1 MQCDA
6 RIVVAKGFDGEQEC
20 SCRRTFFRFSKG
32 MTTPLETLP
41 NSSTLNSSPQSE
53 QITQITQNTDGLS
66 LTTMYSGMLGF
77 EKDEGVGVGV
87 REEDDEEFF
96 DVAEELPEFQVAV
109 DVVEALLDAKLC
121 GPHGSIEVFFV
132 RLLNGSWQPP
142 PKGGGGGEGLSVSF
156 AVECENHNPEDV
168 EALAREKE
176 IEDLVAALLAEVA
189 TCVSSVYADIPHGD
203 LVAMVK
209 RVLVGSPGG
218 RRCIAL
224 VVDALQE
231 AHLFSALLNQAPSK
245 PSSKAHPK
253 AHPKGSGKGKEV
265 VDEVVD
271 EDGEVDDNGDDLV
284 KTWRKF
290 RRLRRAQ
297 KREDLETLR
306 SLRQRGIGASEK
318 GYTMHAVD
326 EASPVYQSLR
336 KLFHECDYELTGLEE
351 IRNPLLLYKYRLAR
365 EMMLASHMDDVPAF
379 DVNERALLHATRAQE
394 DVICSQGLDQ
404 RLCNSGSNF
413 GQAIY
418 ASDDPRKCNQ
428 YGGVGP
434 SGPFI
439 FVCLVLLGKSE
450 MRANSLQTSLKRE
463 PKGYDSVQGRVASC
477 GGWNEFAVYESARVL
492 PRFVA
497 RYSNSSISARFPSG
511 DSIKLFPGEL
521 LSQMLPSMIALEFG
535 GTSMST
541 SIRSPL
547 FSPVTPDHL
556 GMASRCAFPIEDDEP
571 GLPYRV
577 LGDGEEIAAA
587 IATHSPPVAGADS
600 AVSEGAPPPTAPT
613 YLSTDNEVF
622 SKGASEMCVLCL
634 HSLVD
639 DTSAAARVASLT
651 ECGHVFHLPCL
662 MLRPSFGRGWITCPL
677 CESVSGTVTGEQ
689 PFGGSISV
697 ENADSDD
704 AAGTI
709 SFSIAFPHSVQGVH
723 DPLPGASLPPA
734 EFRLSFTLPPKEDE
748 SVDVESAVSR
758 LLVAFERR
766 LVFVVGISPTTHDF
780 AIVPSRLFSP
790 LCSLPPGGHPPTL
803 AHLVVVCEQLYS
815 SP

>member
-1 MQCDA
+1 MFLSPNLLSILQRNDNPP
-6 RIVVAKGFDGEQEC
+6 R
-20 SCRRTFFRFSKG
+20 
-32 MTTPLETLP
+32 
-41 NSSTLNSSPQSE
+41 NSSKLLNSQLFPT
-53 QITQITQNTDGLS
+53 IRTDHTDHTEHGRTLS

-209 RVLVGSPGG
+209 RVLVGSSGG
-218 RRCIAL
+218 RRCTAL
-224 VVDALQE
+224 VVDALQA
-231 AHLFSALLNQAPSK
+231 AHLFPTLFHHAPSH
-245 PSSKAHPK
+245 PS
-253 AHPKGSGKGKEV
+253 PKGSIGKGKEV
-265 VDEVVD
+265 VDD
-271 EDGEVDDNGDDLV
+271 EGAADAAHADYNEDF

-306 SLRQRGIGASEK
+306 TLRQQGIGSCEK
-318 GYTMHAVD
+318 GYTKHPVD
-326 EASPVYQSLR
+326 EASPVYKSLR

-351 IRNPLLLYKYRLAR
+351 IRNPLLLHKYRLAR
-365 EMMLASHMDDVPAF
+365 EMMLASHIDDVPAF
-379 DVNERALLHATRAQE
+379 DVNERALLHATRAPE

-404 RLCNSGSNF
+404 RLCTSGSNF

-418 ASDDPRKCNQ
+418 VSDDPRKCNQ
-428 YGGVGP
+428 YGSYG
-434 SGPFI
+434 SSNGPFL
-439 FVCLVLLGKSE
+439 FVCLVLLGTSE
-450 MRANSLQTSLKRE
+450 MRANELKTSLKRE
-463 PKGYDSVQGRVASC
+463 PTGYDSVQGRVASC

-497 RYSNSSISARFPSG
+497 RYTSSRSAARFPSG

-521 LSQMLPSMIALEFG
+521 LSQVLPSMIALEFG
-535 GTSMST
+535 GTSMTT

-547 FSPVTPDHL
+547 FSPITPDHS
-556 GMASRCAFPIEDDEP
+556 GTSSRCAFPIEEEEKEKEEEDEP
-571 GLPYRV
+571 ALPYRV
-577 LGDGEEIAAA
+577 LADGDEIAAA
-587 IATHSPPVAGADS
+587 IAAHSPLEAAANKTASPEGA
-600 AVSEGAPPPTAPT
+600 SEGASEGAPT

-677 CESVSGTVTGEQ
+677 CQAVSGTVTGEQ
-689 PFGGSISV
+689 PFGGSITV
-697 ENADSDD
+697 EDGDTD
-704 AAGTI
+704 AGTI

-723 DPLPGASLPPA
+723 DPLPGAPLPPA
-734 EFRLSFTLPPKEDE
+734 EFHLSFAFPPTSSQ
-748 SVDVESAVSR
+748 SVELESAVSR
-758 LLVAFERR
+758 LVDAFERR

-780 AIVPSRLFSP
+780 AIVPSRLFS
-790 LCSLPPGGHPPTL
+790 SLFTPPTDDTHPPL
-803 AHLVVVCEQLYS
+803 LSHLVDICDQL